1 MSGPPIEIELLTRP
15 GCHLCDEMKQALEEA
30 SKSLDIDLR
39 EIDIT
44 DDPALAKRY
53 GEEIPVLFINGSK
66 AFKHRANVADL
77 RKRLQKET

>member
-30 SKSLDIDLR
+30 SKSLNIDLR

-66 AFKHRANVADL
+66 AFKHLANVADL

>member
-15 GCHLCDEMKQALEEA
+15 GCHLCDEMKQVLEEA
-30 SKSLDIDLR
+30 SKGLNIDLR

-44 DDPALAKRY
+44 NDPALAKRY

-66 AFKHRANVADL
+66 AFKHRAKAADL

>member
-15 GCHLCDEMKQALEEA
+15 GCHLCDEMKQVLEEA
-30 SKSLDIDLR
+30 SKGLNIDLR

-44 DDPALAKRY
+44 NDPALAKRY

-66 AFKHRANVADL
+66 AFKHRAKVTDL
-77 RKRLQKET
+77 RKRLQKDT